1 VDVVEQSSI
10 RNELMASLPPDIL
23 NSLLPYFRRIELPF
37 RATLHTPNEPI
48 TAVLFPEFG
57 YASMLATL
65 EDGDVAEVGMIGREG
80 MVGVS
85 VVLEAD
91 SSPLEAVVQA
101 EGIALRLDADVFQQ
115 ALTEKPPLRKLML
128 RYAMA
133 FHMQV
138 TMTAACNGRHLLEQR
153 LARWLLEAHDRIDGD
168 ELPMTHEF
176 LATMLGVRRAGIT
189 VAAGA
194 LQKAGFIRYEQ
205 GKIRIIDRPGLEAA
219 ACECRTVVKR
229 EFARLLGPIASGV

>member
-1 VDVVEQSSI
+1 VDVIELGNI
-10 RNELMASLPPDIL
+10 RNELIASLPSDIL
-23 NSLLPYFRRIELPF
+23 DSLLPHFRRIELPF
-37 RATLHTPNEPI
+37 RATLHAPNEPI
-48 TAVLFPEFG
+48 TAVLFPEVG
-57 YASMLATL
+57 YASMLVAL

-91 SSPLEAVVQA
+91 CSPLEAVVQA
-101 EGIALRLDADVFQQ
+101 EGIALRLDADVFHQ
-115 ALTEKPPLRKLML
+115 ALADKPPLRKLML
-128 RYAMA
+128 RYVMA

-138 TMTAACNGRHLLEQR
+138 TMTAACNVKHLLEQR

-194 LQKAGFIRYEQ
+194 LQRAGFIRYEQ
-205 GKIRIIDRPGLEAA
+205 GRIRIIDGPGLETA
-219 ACECRTVVKR
+219 ACECHTVVKR
-229 EFARLLGPIASGV
+229 EFARLLGPIASGA

>member
-1 VDVVEQSSI
+1 VDVVEHSSI

-48 TAVLFPEFG
+48 TSVLFPEFG

-115 ALTEKPPLRKLML
+115 ALTEKPSLRKLML